1 MKMKKLLVTMAAT
14 AVAAIGACAMS
25 ASADMPAQWNYKYA
39 EGLEP
44 TIDHGIYVTSH
55 VGVTP
60 PSGSGSNFLYS
71 KYPANPSFNTSEGND
86 KWLLGNTY
94 AYSDT
99 MQLEDGKEYRAT
111 FWYAVETGVIEDWN
125 AVYIGDGDSCNCAV
139 SAGDKNFGLA
149 QTGVRKSAGGKEW
162 IEAAY
167 EFNYDASRTTDPRL
181 VFAFKSTDWNGNAV
195 NILVDDCS
203 VVAKDDPTGT
213 NLLPNGSFDDNSTSW
228 TALDWDHKAYEGY
241 NAAIVSGVNM
251 AECVQG
257 GRKTLAIM
265 HTPDGGPG
273 MIGAY
278 SNTFSLKKDK
288 KYTLTFALDGT
299 NCWQEQLNFRFAKKS
314 SPQDGIR
321 VAEVGVNSED
331 AYNMGRQDWNGYEF
345 NYLGIVQAGWGAVG
359 NGANIRFK
367 GFSFTANADYDDIVL
382 TIAKAAGYA
391 NEITYVD
398 NICLTEEGS
407 DVNLINDGGFEDR
420 VGDDYW
426 NMQYSKTSADCSMQ
440 IVETEDGATGPWWAD
455 GTKAMRVFYPADG
468 SGEMFLWS
476 KPIEGLEDGK
486 EYTLKFYCK
495 GTGNPSVN
503 IRVGVANPT
512 AALTPANYMSGYSY
526 VDCYVNSSTL
536 ADCAGGSG
544 LNGMDCKQFTFTYHK
559 MGNESPRVYIRT
571 RGPEGDSADSR
582 MFYDNFSLYK
592 TGTTKNLLKD
602 GSFEGISGK
611 LTAANL
617 GISGANTDV
626 DYIFDKGKVTITADA
641 SNTTDTDKTVT
652 VIAAYYYKNMLVA
665 MEKATDTVEAG
676 VEDKQIAV
684 DININA
690 IDADGNY
697 KLKCFV
703 WDSVDGMK
711 PILASPA
718 QFEAVSE

>member
-14 AVAAIGACAMS
+14 AVAAIGVCAMS

-71 KYPANPSFNTSEGND
+71 KYPANPSFNTSEGNN
-86 KWLLGNTY
+86 KWMLGNTY

-167 EFNYDASRTTDPRL
+167 EFTYDASRTTDPRL

-241 NAAIVSGVNM
+241 NAAMVSGGNIPG
-251 AECVQG
+251 AQG
-257 GRKTLAIM
+257 GEKTLAIT

-273 MIGAY
+273 MIGVY

-321 VAEVGVNSED
+321 VAEVGVNSEG

-382 TIAKAAGYA
+382 TIAKAAGYG

-398 NICLTEEGS
+398 NVCLTEEGS
-407 DVNLINDGGFEDR
+407 DVNLINDGSFEDNP
-420 VGDDYW
+420 GNDYW
-426 NMQYSKTSADCSMQ
+426 NIQYLDTSAECSMS
-440 IVETEDGATGPWWAD
+440 IVDKGDGETGPYWPD
-455 GTKAMRVFYPADG
+455 GVKAVRVFYPNGG

-476 KPIEGLEDGK
+476 KPIEGLVDGK
-486 EYTLKFYCK
+486 SYTLKFYYR
-495 GTGNPSVN
+495 GDTNPYVSA
-503 IRVGVANPT
+503 RVGVAGVNDVVP
-512 AALTPANYMSGYSY
+512 LSPINSY
-526 VDCYVNSSTL
+526 PMIDGYVNSATL
-536 ADCAGGSG
+536 AGCAGGDSIA
-544 LNGMDCKQFTFTYHK
+544 GMNSAILTFTYHK
-559 MGNESPRVYIRT
+559 LSNENPRVYFRM
-571 RGPEGDSADSR
+571 RGPGYDPNNTL
-582 MFYDNFSLYK
+582 MYIDNFSLCE
-592 TGTTKNLLKD
+592 TGTTKNLIKD

-626 DYIFDKGKVTITADA
+626 DYIFDKGKVTVTADA

-665 MEKATDTVEAG
+665 MEKAIDTVEAG
-676 VEDKQIAV
+676 VEDKQISV

-697 KLKCFV
+697 KLRCFV

>member
-14 AVAAIGACAMS
+14 AVAAIGVCAMS

-71 KYPANPSFNTSEGND
+71 KYPANPSFNTSEGNN
-86 KWLLGNTY
+86 KWMLGNTY

-167 EFNYDASRTTDPRL
+167 EFTYDASRTTDPRL

-228 TALDWDHKAYEGY
+228 TALD
-241 NAAIVSGVNM
+241 
-251 AECVQG
+251 
-257 GRKTLAIM
+257 
-265 HTPDGGPG
+265 
-273 MIGAY
+273 
-278 SNTFSLKKDK
+278 
-288 KYTLTFALDGT
+288 GT

-321 VAEVGVNSED
+321 VAEVGVNSEG

-382 TIAKAAGYA
+382 TIAKAAGYG

-398 NICLTEEGS
+398 NVCLTEEGS
-407 DVNLINDGGFEDR
+407 DVNLINDGSFEDNP
-420 VGDDYW
+420 GNDYW
-426 NMQYSKTSADCSMQ
+426 NIQYLDTSAECSMS
-440 IVETEDGATGPWWAD
+440 IVDKGDGETGPYWPD
-455 GTKAMRVFYPADG
+455 GVKAVRVFYLNGG

-476 KPIEGLEDGK
+476 KPIEGLVDGK
-486 EYTLKFYCK
+486 SYTLKFYYR
-495 GTGNPSVN
+495 GDTNPYVSA
-503 IRVGVANPT
+503 RVGVAGVNDVVP
-512 AALTPANYMSGYSY
+512 LSPINSY
-526 VDCYVNSSTL
+526 PMIDGYVNSATL
-536 ADCAGGSG
+536 ASCAGGDSIA
-544 LNGMDCKQFTFTYHK
+544 GMNSAILTFTYHK
-559 MGNESPRVYIRT
+559 LSNENPRVYFRM
-571 RGPEGDSADSR
+571 RGPGYDPNNTL
-582 MFYDNFSLYK
+582 MYIDNFSLCE
-592 TGTTKNLLKD
+592 TGTTKNLIKD

-676 VEDKQIAV
+676 VEDKQISV

-697 KLKCFV
+697 KLRCFV